1 MKELWGMIELVA
13 VTQINTSVKNKT
25 VQQKGKFCCMHTFF
39 NLKKKYSYANIM
51 GLGQTH
57 DHILTLS
64 IITCETLASKVTFG
78 GLSFLFH

>member
-39 NLKKKYSYANIM
+39 NLKKNTVTQILWA
-51 GLGQTH
+51 LGRPM
-57 DHILTLS
+57 
-64 IITCETLASKVTFG
+64 IIF
-78 GLSFLFH
+78 

>member
-25 VQQKGKFCCMHTFF
+25 VQQKG
-39 NLKKKYSYANIM
+39 
-51 GLGQTH
+51 LGQTH

-64 IITCETLASKVTFG
+64 IITCETLASDVTFG